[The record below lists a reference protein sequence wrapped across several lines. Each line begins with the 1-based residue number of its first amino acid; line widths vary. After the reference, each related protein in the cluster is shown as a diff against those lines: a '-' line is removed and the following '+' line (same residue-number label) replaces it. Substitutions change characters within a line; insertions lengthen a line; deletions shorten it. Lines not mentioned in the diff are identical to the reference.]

1 MIIWCKYM
9 SIIYIYILLIHAYV
23 YIYIVIYYCSSYIKM
38 LGSALWWLPSDIS
51 CLVEAV
57 RESVDDMPSKVQRA
71 AAATKKTEQKTRLH
85 NGSEHVNV
93 NFGIE
98 VDWNSDLSWLFL
110 WNLTGQKGS
119 ISLSSWAGDSDPT
132 AVVWDS
138 SSDKLPWHPMWQ
150 KMSFARPMESEM
162 QLIVDTRIDHRRD
175 WNCTVQTLGR
185 PKPHHT
191 TPRRTIPPLHCK
203 PYHIIPYM

>member
-1 MIIWCKYM
+1 MDFFKIGTCE
-9 SIIYIYILLIHAYV
+9 SIYIKQSSHVKSHDNMMQVHVYNIYILLIHAYV

-98 VDWNSDLSWLFL
+98 VD
-110 WNLTGQKGS
+110 
-119 ISLSSWAGDSDPT
+119 
-132 AVVWDS
+132 
-138 SSDKLPWHPMWQ
+138 
-150 KMSFARPMESEM
+150 
-162 QLIVDTRIDHRRD
+162 
-175 WNCTVQTLGR
+175 
-185 PKPHHT
+185 
-191 TPRRTIPPLHCK
+191 
-203 PYHIIPYM
+203 

>member
-1 MIIWCKYM
+1 MHMY
-9 SIIYIYILLIHAYV
+9 IYIYIYIYT

-71 AAATKKTEQKTRLH
+71 AAAAATKKYENNEQKTRLH

-98 VDWNSDLSWLFL
+98 VD
-110 WNLTGQKGS
+110 
-119 ISLSSWAGDSDPT
+119 
-132 AVVWDS
+132 
-138 SSDKLPWHPMWQ
+138 
-150 KMSFARPMESEM
+150 
-162 QLIVDTRIDHRRD
+162 
-175 WNCTVQTLGR
+175 
-185 PKPHHT
+185 
-191 TPRRTIPPLHCK
+191 
-203 PYHIIPYM
+203 